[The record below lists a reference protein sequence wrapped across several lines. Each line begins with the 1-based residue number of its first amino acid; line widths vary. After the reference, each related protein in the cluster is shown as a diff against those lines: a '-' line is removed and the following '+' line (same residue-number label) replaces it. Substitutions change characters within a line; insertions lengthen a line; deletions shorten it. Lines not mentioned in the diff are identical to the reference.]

1 MIGQGRA
8 YLALVRQ
15 ATSYPPGSI
24 SRAAASVDATSTSYP
39 QAVSARQI
47 WVRISATSSTTRIC
61 RRSGLPAIASTVSVR
76 PDRKGPAGPPGAT
89 GSAILN
95 TESSMALTGR

>member
-47 WVRISATSSTTRIC
+47 SATSSTTRIR